1 MRLRDDFS
9 LELSELKP
17 DDQGTYTCEIDVM
30 GKPISI
36 THKVQKMTNY
46 FRVFLSHG
54 IFVVILTDDFVQCA
68 RSRF

>member
-36 THKVQKMTNY
+36 THKVQKMTSY
-46 FRVFLSHG
+46 FRVFLVTE
-54 IFVVILTDDFVQCA
+54 FLL
-68 RSRF
+68 